1 MRKRLLLV
9 FVSMLT
15 LALSAGAAGE
25 IKLCGIT
32 ITDELAAE
40 GNLVPMLDAMDN
52 VTATGTV
59 TYDSETQTL
68 VLDNAEI
75 TYTPSKED
83 NVLAFATWTTDFTIQ
98 LKGTNKLTNAYSGY
112 ANAIVIPGVAGIHV
126 TITGEGSLEV
136 TSLHWYAVTL
146 IGGTLTIDHTTA
158 KFNGSVAYN
167 SGPGGGLYVKGSY
180 VTASAIFNL
189 TAIELTDCRI
199 VQPVGAKIV
208 SEEWSAPKLTYYN
221 IDMTGSFDDVVIE
234 PTSAGIGA
242 SLMER
247 EGMGHDKWYSLDG
260 RRVEQP
266 TKGVYIT
273 NGKKVVVK

>member
-15 LALSAGAAGE
+15 LALSAGAAEE

-98 LKGTNKLTNAYSGY
+98 LKGTNKLTNAFSGY
-112 ANAIVIPGVAGIHV
+112 ANAIFIPGTNGIHV
-126 TITGEGSLEV
+126 TIAGEGSLEV
-136 TSLHWYAVTL
+136 TSLNWYAVNL
-146 IGGTLTIDHTTA
+146 HGGTLMIDHTTV
-158 KFNGSVAYN
+158 KFNGAVAEN
-167 SGPGGGLYVKGSY
+167 SAIGGSLYIKNSY
-180 VTASAIFNL
+180 VTATEISRL
-189 TAIELTDCRI
+189 SAIELTDCSI
-199 VQPVGAKIV
+199 VQPTGAEIV
-208 SEEWSAPKLTYYN
+208 STGRTEQIFCN
-221 IDMTGSFDDVVIE
+221 IDKHGSNDDIIIK

-242 SLMER
+242 MLTDR
-247 EGMGHDKWYSLDG
+247 EGKDNKEWFSLDG

-266 TKGVYIT
+266 QRGLYIL
-273 NGKKVVVK
+273 NGKKIIVR